1 MIDLIGLRKSFDGQK
16 VLEDCSLR
24 VERGETVVIVG
35 RSGVGKSVLL
45 KHLVGLMRPD
55 SGQVLIS
62 GENAVEFNQDEWQQA
77 RTRFGMLFQNA
88 ALFDS
93 MPVWEN
99 VGLGLLEHTRLKRHE
114 IYEIAQRKLELV
126 GLTDVE
132 EKMPAQLS
140 GGMKKRVA
148 LARAIAR
155 DPEIILYD
163 EPTAG
168 LDPITGDMINELIV
182 RLRDRLKIT
191 AVAVTHDIASARKIG
206 DRICML
212 HDGKMVGEETP
223 ATLDQTENPY
233 IRQFI
238 RGEAHGPI
246 DTGLATV

>member
-16 VLEDCSLR
+16 VLEDCSLH
-24 VERGETVVIVG
+24 VERGETVVIIG
-35 RSGVGKSVLL
+35 RSGTGKSVLL

-55 SGQVLIS
+55 SGQVLIN
-62 GENAVEFNQDEWQQA
+62 GENTVEFNQDEWQQA
-77 RTRFGMLFQNA
+77 RTQFGMLFQNA

-114 IYEIAQRKLELV
+114 VYEIAQRKLELV

-182 RLRDRLKIT
+182 RLRDRLRIT

-206 DRICML
+206 DRIYML

-223 ATLDQTENPY
+223 ASLDQTDNPY

>member
-1 MIDLIGLRKSFDGQK
+1 MIDLVGLRKSFEGQK
-16 VLEDCSLR
+16 VLEQCTLH
-24 VERGETVVIVG
+24 VERGETVVIIG
-35 RSGVGKSVLL
+35 RSGSGKSVLL
-45 KHLVGLMRPD
+45 KHLVGLIRPD
-55 SGQVLIS
+55 AGQMVID
-62 GENAVEFNQDEWQQA
+62 GENAAEFDPRDWERV
-77 RTRFGMLFQNA
+77 RTRFGVLFQNS

-93 MPVWEN
+93 LSVWEN
-99 VGLGLLEHTRLKRHE
+99 VGLGLLEHTRLRRTE
-114 IYEIAQRKLELV
+114 VYDIAQRKLELV
-126 GLTDVE
+126 GLTGVE
-132 EKMPAQLS
+132 EKPPSELS

-163 EPTAG
+163 EPTTG

-191 AVAVTHDIASARKIG
+191 AVAVTHDIASARKIA

-212 HDGKMVGEETP
+212 YDGRIIGEESP
-223 ATLDQTENPY
+223 ATIEQTENPY

-246 DTGLATV
+246 ETA